1 MATGVSVEPV
11 QSLVDDRR
19 TRRRSRVRFGVAL
32 TDRDLEELQTL
43 VVSREAMLTDRQ
55 SSTLEAARLGRL
67 RLLLEEARL

>member
-1 MATGVSVEPV
+1 M
-11 QSLVDDRR
+11 
-19 TRRRSRVRFGVAL
+19 AL